1 MSAIDIDRD
10 AAREAA
16 ERELA
21 KPVYPR
27 ASLRERLEEWF
38 SDLIYRLVYE
48 NSVVPGGWFTI
59 VVLALVVLAGLIIA
73 VRIARR
79 TTDDRRPA
87 GMYGSRAMT
96 AADHRLRAEEFAA
109 RGDWAAAIRQRV
121 RAIGRQLEEDG
132 ALSPLPGRTAAELA
146 REAGWLLPGH
156 GRELDRAA
164 TIFDDISYGGRPGSE
179 RAYRFVAGLDDA
191 LRHSAPAA
199 TEVG

>member
-16 ERELA
+16 ERELS

-27 ASLRERLEEWF
+27 ASLRERLEEWLN
-38 SDLIYRLVYE
+38 DLIYRLVYE
-48 NSVVPGGWFTI
+48 NAVVPGGWFTLI
-59 VVLALVVLAGLIIA
+59 VLALVVTAGLIIVA
-73 VRIARR
+73 RIARR

-121 RAIGRQLEEDG
+121 RAIGRELEQNG
-132 ALSPLPGRTAAELA
+132 VLSPLPGRTATELA
-146 REAGWLLPGH
+146 HEAGRLLPNH
-156 GRELDRAA
+156 SRELDRAA
-164 TIFDDISYGGRPGSE
+164 TFFDEVSYGGRPGSE

-199 TEVG
+199 AGVG